1 MIQSPIQ
8 NPAKKVFVVEDDQ
21 SVRTSIAL
29 SFEITWPETVVVE
42 FESGVNVAE
51 RVLAESPDL
60 VLLDLGL
67 PDMDGLSVIRQIR
80 GRSPVPII
88 VLSARTDD
96 SSILGAIRLGAD
108 AFLNK
113 PISQIALQAHVEATM
128 RRVSESAP
136 AATVVQ
142 IRDDVS
148 IDLAAAIVEVHGVS
162 HDLTKVEINL
172 LGSLLAHNGKIA
184 EFESL
189 KSDSWDEPSVTDSA
203 LKMAIHR
210 LRVKIGD
217 DERDDP
223 IVVSHRGIGYSI
235 NR

>member
-1 MIQSPIQ
+1 MIQSTIRL
-8 NPAKKVFVVEDDQ
+8 PAAKVFVVEDDQ
-21 SVRTSIAL
+21 AVRSSIAL

-42 FESGVNVAE
+42 FESGSVVAE
-51 RVLAESPDL
+51 RVATDAPDL

-80 GRSPVPII
+80 KYSQVPII

-96 SSILGAIRLGAD
+96 SSILAAIRLGAD

-128 RRVSESAP
+128 RRVTEKTP
-136 AATVVQ
+136 DAAVIQ
-142 IRDDVS
+142 LRDDLV
-148 IDLAAAIVEVHGVS
+148 IDLASGNATVS
-162 HDLTKVEINL
+162 GINRDLTKVEMNL
-172 LGSLLAHNGKIA
+172 LGSLLSRNGRIV

-189 KSDSWDEPSVTDSA
+189 KNEAWDEPSVSDSA

-210 LRVKIGD
+210 LRTKIDD

-223 IVVSHRGIGYSI
+223 VINSHRGLGYSI
-235 NR
+235 SR